1 MAQNKDSATSQGLK
15 GAGKIALGVGLV
27 ATAAFGDAPGGVAG
41 ALILTSATLGGTVTT
56 VSGVTDVLGATTHT
70 DVSKAQ
76 EALDATSNLPG
87 LAVSAAGGNLKAGQT
102 VATISDTAQLAISP
116 RDATKNLATTVDAG
130 RTVFSAGGMLKS
142 AWNSFSSAFSGA
154 FAPNPGAPVIPVPG
168 VPTQ

>member
-1 MAQNKDSATSQGLK
+1 LAQNQSATSQGLK

-102 VATISDTAQLAISP
+102 VAAISDTAQLAVSP
-116 RDATKNLATTVDAG
+116 REAVKNVATTADSV
-130 RTVFSAGGMLKS
+130 RTLMGAKDLVTG
-142 AWNSFSSAFSGA
+142 AWNSVKSYIV
-154 FAPNPGAPVIPVPG
+154 NPGPPTIPVPG
-168 VPTQ
+168 PPIQ